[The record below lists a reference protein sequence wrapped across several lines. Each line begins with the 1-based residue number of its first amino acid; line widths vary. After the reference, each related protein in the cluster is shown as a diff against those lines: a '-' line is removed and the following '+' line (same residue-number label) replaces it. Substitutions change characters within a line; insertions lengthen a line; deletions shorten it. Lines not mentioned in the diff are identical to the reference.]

1 MTVYSQISPV
11 VGALSPVLYGKVLFF
26 PSSFMLKKQTV
37 AAFNQ
42 LTAGK
47 QDDYEALQKQRAE
60 IVKKIDRLE
69 EWYIEEEIGNELY
82 RKFPD
87 KYTEER
93 RETEEKLIKLSKQV
107 SNLNENVGFALK
119 FALELP

>member
-1 MTVYSQISPV
+1 
-11 VGALSPVLYGKVLFF
+11 
-26 PSSFMLKKQTV
+26 MLKKQTV